1 METID
6 ALLAQAMESRRAG
19 VFGEARD
26 AAERA
31 ESIARHEP
39 KPERLARA
47 LTMLADID
55 VDQRRPEAARP
66 RYEEAVELY
75 RNRGDL
81 LLAAEALRHLG
92 ELHTEASRLDE
103 ANAALEEALAVQRA
117 DERADPGSLADSL
130 RALGILREAQG
141 RREEAQTLWGE
152 ARDLYA
158 QEHDQEGVNEMNE
171 HLGAG

>member
-19 VFGEARD
+19 VYGEARD

-31 ESIARHEP
+31 ASIARHAPE
-39 KPERLARA
+39 PERLARA
-47 LTMLADID
+47 LTVIAGID
-55 VDQRRPEAARP
+55 VDQRRPEAARS

-75 RNRGDL
+75 REHGDL
-81 LLAAEALRHLG
+81 LSAADALRHLG

-103 ANAALEEALAVQRA
+103 ANVALEDALAVQRV
-117 DERADPGSLADSL
+117 DERAEPGALADSI
-130 RALGILREAQG
+130 RSLGILREAQA
-141 RREEAQTLWGE
+141 RHEEARALWRE

-158 QEHDQEGVNEMNE
+158 QEHDQEGVNEMDE
-171 HLGAG
+171 HLGAR